1 VSQCQD
7 FSPPPWPKLLELGA
21 QPGYRLTRDYIWMP
35 AVPRRSTPRNR
46 ASTALPCSTTA
57 TNRAA
62 TASFRRRP
70 NRAAEPPPHAASAQG
85 EHGDEVPSVS
95 SPFCPI
101 SRPPPWLG
109 SPAGTPTGQPPR
121 GLPPFPCLC
130 LFARRKKVV
139 WPKTPSPFPFPKKPL
154 PLFPL
159 SPFSFHLVSHSL
171 GKPHQNLCP
180 FRLF

>member
-1 VSQCQD
+1 VSQRQD
-7 FSPPPWPKLLELGA
+7 FSLPPWPKLLELGA
-21 QPGYRLTRDYIWMP
+21 RPGYRLTRAYKWRP

-70 NRAAEPPPHAASAQG
+70 NRVAEPLPHAASAQG

-101 SRPPPWLG
+101 SRSPPWPG
-109 SPAGTPTGQPPR
+109 SPAGTPTGRPPR
-121 GLPPFPCLC
+121 GLPPLPLP
-130 LFARRKKVV
+130 LSVRKEEEGRLAKN
-139 WPKTPSPFPFPKKPL
+139 PLPITFFRKTPATIPSLSLFLSFSPPLFRQTPPKPL
-154 PLFPL
+154 PFY
-159 SPFSFHLVSHSL
+159 
-171 GKPHQNLCP
+171 K
-180 FRLF
+180 